1 MSMNEKPFLK
11 IADASAATGLSSHF
25 LRAGCRN
32 GSVPCVKSGTTYYV
46 DVASLLA
53 KLRAQQNARAEH

>member
-11 IADASAATGLSSHF
+11 ITDASAATGLSSHF

-32 GSVPCVKSGTTYYV
+32 GSVPCVKSGKTYYI
-46 DVASLLA
+46 DVVALFE
-53 KLRAQQNARAEH
+53 KLRAQQNTRAEH